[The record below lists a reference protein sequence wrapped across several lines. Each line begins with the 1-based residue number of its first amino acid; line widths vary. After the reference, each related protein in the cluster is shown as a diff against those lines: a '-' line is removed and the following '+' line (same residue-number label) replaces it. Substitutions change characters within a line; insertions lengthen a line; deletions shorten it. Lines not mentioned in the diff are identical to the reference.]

1 MKLLL
6 TVEIF
11 SSFNLYELCQICD
24 ALKLER
30 FNANQIIIQET
41 RIQIYSMN
49 KIDLETI
56 KETIVKIS
64 LNPKKTTR
72 RQI

>member
-30 FNANQIIIQET
+30 FNANQIIIQENEEG
-41 RIQIYSMN
+41 N
-49 KIDLETI
+49 KFYIIESGEAKALKTLNDGLIIFI
-56 KETIVKIS
+56 KAMK
-64 LNPKKTTR
+64 L
-72 RQI
+72 